1 MLNRVAVK
9 VNGLNPHKYAQ
20 WLPKE
25 TPNAKDPGGPV
36 YLDSLMPWSE
46 SVPVEIRLK
55 PKAAKEA
62 TRMADD
68 PIIDIDPSAFR
79 DDEE

>member
-36 YLDSLMPWSE
+36 YLDSLTIKS
-46 SVPVEIRLK
+46 SFLLNRYAI
-55 PKAAKEA
+55 AAINLGPA
-62 TRMADD
+62 C
-68 PIIDIDPSAFR
+68 
-79 DDEE
+79 